1 MDKKELHGKELKKD
15 LDVILSRINALEAS
29 TADKEKKSVMEILK
43 VLVQNQKHFLDE
55 FEHLKKALDL
65 LTLQV
70 FKIAQNGK

>member
-55 FEHLKKALDL
+55 FEHLTKALDL